1 MTRKKFENVQIKFSV
16 MSQITLKY
24 ADMIDPKRM
33 YNASNSPEDVLDN
46 LAKLSWLRTQTTFMG
61 IEPEEFNK
69 TLQFQ
74 GTDCR
79 MMIVDCAN
87 VLESLTGRESI
98 QDPRTGSESKFSATD
113 YS

>member
-1 MTRKKFENVQIKFSV
+1 M
-16 MSQITLKY
+16 
-24 ADMIDPKRM
+24 A
-33 YNASNSPEDVLDN
+33 
-46 LAKLSWLRTQTTFMG
+46 MG

-74 GTDCR
+74 GADCR

-98 QDPRTGSESKFSATD
+98 QDPRTGSESKFFATG